1 METIYLDTYAAVWLY
16 AGETRL
22 FTPMSMRMLDKSDI
36 ALSPAVLLEMQFL
49 KEIGKISFKVDS
61 FLRVMQAELGI
72 RLCDRPF
79 ASVVMS
85 SVELSW
91 TRDTFD
97 RLIVAQAVASQA
109 TLITKDRRILEHYP
123 HAVW

>member
-91 TRDTFD
+91 TRDPFD